1 MFDVRCEQMERLSL
15 LTNIEHPTSNTVVS
29 ASDLLRALVRI
40 PSLSR
45 EERAAADFVAETAQ
59 AHGLTTWRRDDNV
72 VVELGEGDDVLL
84 FNSHLDV
91 VPPSEEM
98 PHGAFDGYEEGG
110 VLWGRGTVDAKASGA
125 AMLAALLRLHAEG
138 FDPQN
143 GRVLV
148 ALTACEETGGPYNG
162 LEALRPHLPK
172 LAGAVVGEPTELHP
186 CLAQK
191 GMLQLRVEAR
201 GRTAH
206 AARAHLGENAVFG
219 MARALTVLETLR
231 FEREDPYL
239 GRPTLTVTTIE
250 GGTARNVVPDR
261 CEAVL
266 DVRSVPAYTHDEL
279 LEEVRRA
286 VPGVEVTVRSGRF
299 VPCRTDPESRIAR
312 AVAAAHPSGVPFG
325 SPTASDWVFLR
336 DVPTVK
342 MGPGPSER
350 SHTPEERIELSEV
363 ERAANVYAAVARA
376 FFDTKG

>member
-1 MFDVRCEQMERLSL
+1 MSHVAHR
-15 LTNIEHPTSNTVVS
+15 TSPS
-29 ASDLLRALVRI
+29 ASELLRALVRI

-45 EERAAADFVAETAQ
+45 EERAAADFVDETAQ
-59 AHGLTTWRRDDNV
+59 AHGLKTWRLDDNV
-72 VVELGEGDDVLL
+72 VVEIGTGDDVLL

-91 VPPSEEM
+91 VPPSEGM
-98 PHGAFDGYEEGG
+98 PHGAFDGYEADG

-125 AMLAALLRLHAEG
+125 AMLAALLCLKAEG
-138 FDPQN
+138 FAPPS
-143 GRVLV
+143 GRVLL

-162 LEALRPHLPK
+162 LEALRPHLPP

-191 GMLQLRVEAR
+191 GMLQLRVVAH

-206 AARAHLGENAVFG
+206 AARAHLGENAVFR
-219 MARALTVLETLR
+219 MARALTSLEMLR

-261 CEAVL
+261 CEAIL
-266 DVRSVPAYTHDEL
+266 DVRSVPAYTHEEL

-286 VPGVEVTVRSGRF
+286 VPEVTVEVRSGRF
-299 VPCRTDPESRIAR
+299 VPCRTDSESRIAR
-312 AVAAAHPSGVPFG
+312 TVAAVHPAGVPFG

-350 SHTPEERIELSEV
+350 SHTPEERIELFEV
-363 ERAANVYAAVARA
+363 ERAAKVYAAVARA
-376 FFDTKG
+376 FFSPA

>member
-1 MFDVRCEQMERLSL
+1 
-15 LTNIEHPTSNTVVS
+15 VVPS

-45 EERAAADFVAETAQ
+45 EEGPAADFVSETAQ
-59 AHGLTTWRRDDNV
+59 RHRLKTWRLDENV

-84 FNSHLDV
+84 LNSHLDV
-91 VPPSEEM
+91 VPPSEGM
-98 PHGAFDGYEEGG
+98 PHGAFDGYEDDG

-125 AMLAALLRLHAEG
+125 AMLAALLRLKAEN
-138 FDPQN
+138 FAPRN
-143 GRVLV
+143 GRVLL

-162 LEALRPHLPK
+162 LEALRPHLPP
-172 LAGAVVGEPTELHP
+172 LAGALVGEPTELHP

-191 GMLQLRVEAR
+191 GMLQLRVEAH

-206 AARAHLGENAVFG
+206 AARAHLGENAVFK
-219 MARALTVLETLR
+219 MARALTVLEGLR
-231 FEREDPYL
+231 FEREDLYL
-239 GRPTLTVTTIE
+239 GRPTLTVTTIT

-261 CEAVL
+261 CEAIL
-266 DVRSVPAYTHDEL
+266 DVRSVPVYTHDEL

-286 VPGVEVTVRSGRF
+286 VPEVSVEIRSGRF
-299 VPCRTDPESRIAR
+299 VPCRTDPDSRIAR
-312 AVAAAHPSGVPFG
+312 AVAQAHPAGVPFG

-350 SHTPEERIELSEV
+350 SHTPEERIELRKV
-363 ERAANVYAAVARA
+363 ERSAEVYAAVARA
-376 FFDTKG
+376 FFAGCC